1 VTPVSAE
8 VLRALAH
15 RVARLTVDRKDAE
28 RFFIDRDLI
37 RADLSRLAR
46 RVELTQTRES
56 EP

>member
-8 VLRALAH
+8 VLRALAY